1 VSAVADRVE
10 PGVLRPPGNA
20 RAVLLIARRGAIE
33 SLRDRSTAA
42 LGVFFSLVLPV
53 VLVLTSIRPQTE
65 GDDYSGAL
73 LAGYLL
79 LVGLLPT
86 SAAVGSASGQFAGEF
101 EQGTLTPLLAS
112 PASNAAIFGGKVLGA
127 VGPALLFALVAEAS
141 YVGGLAVAI
150 PEGFDR
156 LRLGLSIAMLALVPA
171 VAIFAATIAS
181 LISSRVRTY
190 NSAQQLAGFAL
201 LPVWGLVGGL
211 TFAAREWSTW
221 IMVAIVIGMIAI
233 DAVLVVV
240 AAVTWRREEVLARR

>member
-1 VSAVADRVE
+1 MSAVAERVE
-10 PGVLRPPGNA
+10 SRSVSPPGNP

-33 SLRDRSTAA
+33 SMRDRSTAA

-53 VLVLTSIRPQTE
+53 VLVLTSIRPQTDGE
-65 GDDYSGAL
+65 DFSGAV

-86 SAAVGSASGQFAGEF
+86 SAAVGSAAGQFAGEF

-127 VGPALLFALVAEAS
+127 VAPALLFAVVAEVS
-141 YVGGLAVAI
+141 YIVGLAVAI
-150 PEGFDR
+150 PDGLDR
-156 LRLGLSIAMLALVPA
+156 LPLGLSLAMLALVPA
-171 VAIFAATIAS
+171 VAVFAATIAS

-201 LPVWGLVGGL
+201 LPMWGLVGGL
-211 TFAAREWSTW
+211 AFAARDWGTW
-221 IMVAIVIGMIAI
+221 VMVAIVVGMIAI
-233 DAVLVVV
+233 DAVLVVL